1 VALAAEAICMVA
13 SAHESQPIDQI
24 VFLQQFHSFFA
35 ILRQWNIAAR
45 ALVTLIQQ
53 KRRMPRQGTRDCNSR
68 YGPEVETGYAQ
79 HGKT

>member
-1 VALAAEAICMVA
+1 LGKLGSEGLIFQD
-13 SAHESQPIDQI
+13 QPINQI

-35 ILRQWNIAAR
+35 ILKQWTMAAR

-53 KRRMPRQGTRDCNSR
+53 KRRMPRQGTPDCNSR
-68 YGPEVETGYAQ
+68 YGPEVEPGYEQ